1 MLRKSPSSRPMTKTK
16 SVMLHDKIGSLKA
29 MEVPHRHV
37 RCRRRHAPKL
47 EHASRQPLRALCI
60 PLRPKVE
67 TDCRFKQVDHDYFA
81 HALDD
86 MAEESRERYEQ
97 ERKQKFPL
105 RIEVYTGWQPAAS
118 MHAPCGNASV
128 IARVPMHI

>member
-1 MLRKSPSSRPMTKTK
+1 MTKSTK

-37 RCRRRHAPKL
+37 RCRRRQAPKL
-47 EHASRQPLRALCI
+47 ENASRQPLRALCT

-67 TDCRFKQVDHDYFA
+67 TDCPFKQVDHDYFD
-81 HALDD
+81 HSLHD
-86 MAEESRERYEQ
+86 MAEESLHRHEQ
-97 ERKQKFPL
+97 ERKQKYPL

-128 IARVPMHI
+128 IACVSMHT